1 MRLTGRTLDLGL
13 AAMMAAL
20 LAASAWLVLVGDR
33 VALPGGGE
41 LAGLCWFRGVVG
53 LDCPFCGMTRSFVA
67 LAHGE
72 LAAALRFHPAGP
84 LVFAAMAVAV
94 VAFVAALVRGTTPV
108 VERRAFRIAVDAVVA
123 VCLVIGVFQMV
134 RS

>member
-1 MRLTGRTLDLGL
+1 MNRSARSLDLGL
-13 AAMMAAL
+13 AGVMAAQL
-20 LAASAWLVLVGDR
+20 VASAWLVLVGDR

-41 LAGLCWFRGVVG
+41 LSGLCWFRRVVG

-84 LVFAAMAVAV
+84 LLFAAMLVAV
-94 VAFVAALVRGTTPV
+94 VAVVVALVRRSPPV
-108 VERRAFRIAVDAVVA
+108 VDRRAFRIAVDAVIA
-123 VCLVIGVFQMV
+123 VCLVVGIFQMV